1 MLLQAASPMAI
12 PIVVLDPEVTA
23 PAKQVSQPSVMPLAD
38 PPLQHVDGAFT
49 SLGMI
54 SQLAQQVDILTIEIE
69 HVDVDALEHVA
80 NEFKTTGGRSGQGVK
95 VYPAPSII
103 RTIQDKYAQKVH
115 LQGQGIPVAPFL
127 PITSSPATSL
137 GSNPRDALRE
147 SVLSA
152 AHQFGYPLMLKSR
165 HLAYDGKGN
174 FVLKSAD
181 GIDEALQALIPEAS
195 LATGKPIADRLYAEK
210 WAPFVKEVAV
220 MVVRGVDG
228 QTRSYPAVETIHR
241 DSVCH
246 IVYAPLRP
254 VDTPTSGI
262 GKEQRGMGKLGEKS
276 VDRRAQE
283 AAEKAIDALGEGAVG
298 VFGVEMFLLPDGS
311 LLLNEIAPRPHNSG
325 HYTIE
330 ACNYSQYTAHLYAIL
345 SLPLPPIKFIP
356 SSAAMLNLLGWSASG
371 SDDFL
376 KPDGVVRK
384 AIGMGA
390 AVHLYGKAGC
400 RKGRK
405 MGHVTIMGE
414 SDEEVKAKID
424 ELVDVLPGDYK
435 NRTIAPVTQ
444 DSKLPLVSVIMG
456 SDSDLPVML
465 PATKVLKDF
474 GVPYEV
480 SIVSAHRTPARM
492 VEFARTAEGRGVRVI
507 IAGAGGAAHLPGMV
521 GSETTLPVLG
531 VPVKASVLDGVDSLY
546 SIVQMPRGIPV
557 AAMAI
562 NNSMNAGLLAV
573 RILSLQIPRLR
584 EQLENYVEGLED
596 EVLAKVEALA
606 ELGAEKYVQERLVKK

>member
-1 MLLQAASPMAI
+1 M
-12 PIVVLDPEVTA
+12 
-23 PAKQVSQPSVMPLAD
+23 VS
-38 PPLQHVDGAFT
+38 F
-49 SLGMI
+49 
-54 SQLAQQVDILTIEIE
+54 
-69 HVDVDALEHVA
+69 
-80 NEFKTTGGRSGQGVK
+80 
-95 VYPAPSII
+95 
-103 RTIQDKYAQKVH
+103 
-115 LQGQGIPVAPFL
+115 
-127 PITSSPATSL
+127 
-137 GSNPRDALRE
+137 
-147 SVLSA
+147 
-152 AHQFGYPLMLKSR
+152 
-165 HLAYDGKGN
+165 
-174 FVLKSAD
+174 
-181 GIDEALQALIPEAS
+181 
-195 LATGKPIADRLYAEK
+195 
-210 WAPFVKEVAV
+210 
-220 MVVRGVDG
+220 
-228 QTRSYPAVETIHR
+228 
-241 DSVCH
+241 
-246 IVYAPLRP
+246 
-254 VDTPTSGI
+254 SGI
-262 GKEQRGMGKLGEKS
+262 YLKI
-276 VDRRAQE
+276 RR
-283 AAEKAIDALGEGAVG
+283 
-298 VFGVEMFLLPDGS
+298 LLEVMRNLRRSFAGS

-356 SSAAMLNLLGWSASG
+356 SSAGMLNLLGWSASG

-376 KPDGVVRK
+376 KADGVVRK

-435 NRTIAPVTQ
+435 NRLVAAVTQ

-474 GVPYEV
+474 GVPHEV

-546 SIVQMPRGIPV
+546 SIVQMPVCLSVLSPCHHRALADLIFPLPQRGIPV

-606 ELGAEKYVQERLVKK
+606 ELGAEKYVQERLAKK